1 MKTSRLTSTSLA
13 LIACSSLVLG
23 LGPLRAEDKKK
34 DPPAKPAAVV
44 AKPAAPVAPAR
55 PAPAPKVAAAPT
67 KPLVQKT
74 AQPQATK
81 QLKTLHADTQSRG
94 AAAAG
99 GTAFDGRKPAP
110 PAVKANPST
119 VQKTPAQ
126 ISAEQNAIP
135 RAQPY
140 KMKKSE
146 PPPAPKL

>member
-1 MKTSRLTSTSLA
+1 MKSPRPTSTSLA

-23 LGPLRAEDKKK
+23 LGALRAEDKKK
-34 DPPAKPAAVV
+34 DPPAKPAAAV
-44 AKPAAPVAPAR
+44 AKPAAPVAAR

-74 AQPQATK
+74 AQPKATN
-81 QLKTLHADTQSRG
+81 QLKSLHADTQSRG

-99 GTAFDGRKPAP
+99 GTTFDGRKAAP

-119 VQKTPAQ
+119 VHKTPAQ

-140 KMKKSE
+140 KMKKSAE
-146 PPPAPKL
+146 PPSPPKQ